1 MPGRENLTTR
11 NLNQTAVRW
20 TGATADGFGG
30 RTFDDGTEIDVRW
43 EDKQKLFVDAQG
55 RESVSKAFVFVGVDL
70 LVGDY
75 LMLGDLDD
83 LSSGAEEPG
92 QVATAYEV
100 RAFEK
105 VSNLAGTSFVR
116 KAVL

>member
-1 MPGRENLTTR
+1 MPGRSNLTTR

-30 RTFDDGTEIDVRW
+30 RIFDDAVEIAVRW
-43 EDKQKLFVDAQG
+43 EDTRELFIDSNG
-55 RESVSKAFVFVGVDL
+55 RESVSKARVFVGVNL
-70 LVGDY
+70 IVRDY
-75 LMLGDLDD
+75 LMLGTLDD
-83 LSSGAEEPG
+83 LSSGAEEPD
-92 QVATAYEV
+92 QVTTAYEV

-105 VSNLAGTSFVR
+105 IPNLAGADFVR